1 MIKNIIF
8 DFGGVIYDIDH
19 TKTKDAF
26 VKLGLK
32 DFDTLYG
39 HAIQSKLFEDFEI
52 GKISPDNFREE
63 IRSYI
68 SSNISDNQIDEAWNA
83 LLLGFNLKRLDLLEK
98 VNEQYRIFL
107 LSNTN
112 QIHFLKY
119 MDELNH
125 MNRLESFK
133 KLFEKLFFSHQIG
146 MRKPDHK
153 IFYYALSESH
163 IKPEETVFIDDYD
176 LNIIAANKCG
186 LKGIHLKPNQNI
198 SDLFDQNG
206 FLIAF

>member
-19 TKTKDAF
+19 TKTKEAF

-39 HAIQSKLFEDFEI
+39 HTVQTKLFEDFEI
-52 GKISPDNFREE
+52 GKISPDDFRVA
-63 IRSYI
+63 IRNYLPV
-68 SSNISDNQIDEAWNA
+68 NTSDYQIYKAWNA
-83 LLLGFNLKRLDLLEK
+83 LLLGFDLKRLDLLEK
-98 VNEQYRIFL
+98 VNKQYRIFL

-112 QIHFLKY
+112 QIHFQKY
-119 MDELNH
+119 MEELNQ
-125 MNRLESFK
+125 MNRMESFK

-146 MRKPDHK
+146 MRKPDPK
-153 IFYYALSESH
+153 IFNYVLFESR

-176 LNIIAANKCG
+176 LNILAANNCG

-198 SDLFDQNG
+198 SDLFDPTG
-206 FLIAF
+206 FLRGF